1 MIPINST
8 LLSYY
13 SPTCKRFAIVT
24 CFLLLP
30 MHHALLM
37 MIAPSLFFGDAASS
51 LPRSPPGQSSPSKS
65 GFRSTIDGGD
75 TTTVPSSK
83 QSQVASFLTGPIM
96 PRKGRDFVRRMTK
109 RPTSTRPTTSP
120 RADGV
125 QRHSKSKDNVITKNY
140 SYHLT
145 ILIPAYNERYRI
157 GDTLYTYMNYLSN
170 TPVYQHHHHHH
181 PSSLGMVGGHD
192 GAISSSCS
200 SRQPA
205 VSSSGT
211 VSILVVDDGSS
222 DGTADYIEG
231 KSWWNS
237 STSSFAEQHA
247 EKDNNC
253 WNVDE
258 NVLLIS
264 LPTNSGKGAAIERGM
279 AELPPSPLP
288 CSSSS
293 NGDSNNSD
301 EEFARSI
308 VLVADADGSGDIS
321 CIDGMLHCMEE
332 MLFSTS
338 EGGMTAARPAAAA
351 GRYPFDDRPPPAVVV
366 VGSRR
371 YPGRKSPPRALLS
384 WGFRACVSAVFVGGD
399 LGVRD
404 TQCGFKLMTSSA
416 GRVLYRDL
424 NLKGWTQDVEVIY
437 RARAMGIPVGQCDV
451 PWVDKEGSKL
461 VSNASDAIF
470 VSLEMLSEIANMR
483 LRYALGVWKVPS
495 SQC

>member
-1 MIPINST
+1 M
-8 LLSYY
+8 
-13 SPTCKRFAIVT
+13 RVF
-24 CFLLLP
+24 
-30 MHHALLM
+30 LM

-51 LPRSPPGQSSPSKS
+51 LPRPPGQSSPSKS
-65 GFRSTIDGGD
+65 GLRSIDGGG
-75 TTTVPSSK
+75 TTTVPSK
-83 QSQVASFLTGPIM
+83 QSPAASFCAGPM
-96 PRKGRDFVRRMTK
+96 PRRGRDFERTTK
-109 RPTSTRPTTSP
+109 RRTPAGPMIISSP
-120 RADGV
+120 PADGV
-125 QRHSKSKDNVITKNY
+125 VQHHSKSEDTITKNY

-157 GDTLYTYMNYLSN
+157 GDTLSTYMNYLSN
-170 TPVYQHHHHHH
+170 TPVYRHHRH
-181 PSSLGMVGGHD
+181 PGRLGTGGHD
-192 GAISSSCS
+192 AISSSCS

-237 STSSFAEQHA
+237 SSFFAEQHA

-279 AELPPSPLP
+279 AELPPSSLP

-293 NGDSNNSD
+293 NDDSNNSD

-321 CIDGMLHCMEE
+321 CIDGMLRCMEE
-332 MLFSTS
+332 MLSSTS
-338 EGGMTAARPAAAA
+338 GGVAATRPDTAAERC
-351 GRYPFDDRPPPAVVV
+351 YPFDRPPAVV

-371 YPGRKSPPRALLS
+371 YHLGRKSPPRALLS
-384 WGFRACVSAVFVGGD
+384 WGFRTCVSAIFVGGD

-404 TQCGFKLMTSSA
+404 TQCGFKLMTNSA

-424 NLKGWTQDVEVIY
+424 NLRRWTQDVEVIH

-495 SQC
+495 S